1 MAAVG
6 HAHDWDTHAT
16 HGAAVVQR
24 VEAGLPWEQDAER
37 GRADQDG
44 WLLSFI
50 DVLTLLLTLFVL
62 LLAHQHGRVER
73 VEVPS
78 AQVMTPAP
86 QPAPV
91 PAEMIVALGAEA
103 ATLAPGIDAPAA
115 VTATDTAESAMPAS
129 AARATPADYLA
140 LMASWETDG
149 LAPLQVLAARTAVTV
164 PERAALEP
172 VAAPAVADPVE
183 RLLAELDEPAL
194 RGRIEA
200 TRQPGGID
208 LQISDSIL
216 FTPASADLTAG
227 GRALLDEL
235 VAILATLPYELSVEG
250 HTDSRP
256 IATAR
261 FPSNWELSSARA
273 SGVTRHLIEK
283 GIPAGRVRAVGYA
296 ATRPLADNATP
307 EGRSR
312 NRRVSFILRLPAT
325 GPVTAFRQDGTN

>member
-1 MAAVG
+1 MAAAG
-6 HAHDWDTHAT
+6 HARAWDDTAT

-37 GRADQDG
+37 ARADQDG

-62 LLAHQHGRVER
+62 LLAYQHGRVER
-73 VEVPS
+73 DVPEV
-78 AQVMTPAP
+78 QVAAPAP
-86 QPAPV
+86 QSEPMS
-91 PAEMIVALGAEA
+91 AEILDVIEVKA
-103 ATLAPGIDAPAA
+103 ATAAERIDVPTAMPDADSAAPATS
-115 VTATDTAESAMPAS
+115 VS

-140 LMASWETDG
+140 LAASWEGDW
-149 LAPLQVLAARTAVTV
+149 LAPMLTWVARAVETA
-164 PERAALEP
+164 PERATLEP
-172 VAAPAVADPVE
+172 EQTPAVADPVE
-183 RLLAELDEPAL
+183 RLLAELNEPAL
-194 RGRIEA
+194 RGRVEA
-200 TRQPGGID
+200 TRQPGGVD
-208 LQISDSIL
+208 LEISDNIL

-227 GRALLDEL
+227 GRTLLDEL

-256 IATAR
+256 IATDR

-273 SGVTRHLIEK
+273 SGVTRHLIEQ

-296 ATRPLADNATP
+296 DTRPLADNASP

-312 NRRVSFILRLPAT
+312 NRRVSFILRLPAS
-325 GPVTAFRQDGTN
+325 